1 MYKLGDIVVNRET
14 IKKRVSELAKQ
25 INTDYAGKEV
35 VLIGVLKGAMV
46 FLADLMRELEMPV
59 VVDFIV
65 VSSYG
70 IETETSGVVLVLRD
84 VNTDIEGKHVIIV
97 EDLVDTGVTLK
108 YLRELFQSRNPA
120 SLKLC
125 TIFDKPSRRTADLKV
140 EYLGISVED
149 YFIVGYGLD
158 YANKYRNCPD
168 LRMVVQIED

>member
-14 IKKRVSELAKQ
+14 IKKRVSEVAKQ